1 MKLLE
6 FLAFLREGVVIVLYN
21 NTTDITKCF
30 EKGDRVSMETLCYTV
45 TSVTFSYKEN
55 IVYIDVEE

>member
-6 FLAFLREGVVIVLYN
+6 FLAFLKDGVVIVLYS

-30 EKGDRVSMETLCYTV
+30 EAGDRLSMETLCSTV
-45 TSVTFSYKEN
+45 TSATFSYNEN
-55 IVYIDVEE
+55 TVYIDVEE